1 MLAKFTAVV
10 KCRCY
15 SDLWKVWHRWDPLYI
30 LSGAHFFQGQ
40 RRNVSY
46 PRPHD
51 GAARKRKALALQQVR
66 LQKWQNGLI
75 LSALQETPQSLKNC
89 WPSND
94 DAGKWHYT
102 LKLHAILCTRVVQGP
117 FGPPCWTSRHFHA
130 VPDLINLCEFLIHYY
145 GLVSFI
151 CCMPARRTLYIV
163 CIISVLCILISM
175 VIVWTSQ
182 IYEL

>member
-1 MLAKFTAVV
+1 MIAKFTAVV

-51 GAARKRKALALQQVR
+51 GATRKRKALALQQVR

-94 DAGKWHYT
+94 DACKWHYIKIT
-102 LKLHAILCTRVVQGP
+102 CNFEYEGSA
-117 FGPPCWTSRHFHA
+117 
-130 VPDLINLCEFLIHYY
+130 
-145 GLVSFI
+145 
-151 CCMPARRTLYIV
+151 RTLRPSLLDLTAFSCRTYLTFVNFWYIITDLFPLFAV
-163 CIISVLCILISM
+163 CLHGARFTSCVL
-175 VIVWTSQ
+175 
-182 IYEL
+182 

>member
-1 MLAKFTAVV
+1 MMAQA
-10 KCRCY
+10 
-15 SDLWKVWHRWDPLYI
+15 
-30 LSGAHFFQGQ
+30 SGTS
-40 RRNVSY
+40 R
-46 PRPHD
+46 
-51 GAARKRKALALQQVR
+51 
-66 LQKWQNGLI
+66 
-75 LSALQETPQSLKNC
+75 T
-89 WPSND
+89 
-94 DAGKWHYT
+94 T
-102 LKLHAILCTRVVQGP
+102 LKLHAILSTKVVQGP